1 MMGRAWKLALLQLL
15 GNAFLLWL
23 GYTWLGIGE
32 SNGSM
37 LALSGVV
44 VLLLTVGVVLL
55 QGTSLAYFRA
65 PEDRLRRTLG
75 NVVRR
80 VAPLIIVGMVA
91 VLLYL
96 GLWLW
101 DPKPLVLWLASG
113 LTYLTQS
120 PVRPAWILRVVE
132 YVLMAVRWCV
142 LPVFLVPLVSGI
154 ATRGWQGWREYRAQF
169 KNWRYWVIVPVALAA
184 GVWLPLW
191 LVAWTPVR
199 GSFTSEM
206 VSFVARY
213 SAAYLLFVAAAL
225 VLAFATSRG
234 RPAVTQES
242 TTVSP

>member
-1 MMGRAWKLALLQLL
+1 MMRRAWKLGLLQLV
-15 GNAFLLWL
+15 GNALLLWL

-37 LALSGVV
+37 LALSGAL
-44 VLLLTVGVVLL
+44 VLALVAGVALL
-55 QGTSLAYFRA
+55 QGVSLAYFRA
-65 PEDRLRRTLG
+65 QDDRLRRTLG

-80 VAPLIIVGMVA
+80 VVPLIIVGIVA
-91 VLLYL
+91 ALLYL

-101 DPKPLVLWLASG
+101 DPKPLVLWIASG

-132 YVLMAVRWCV
+132 YVLMVVRWGV
-142 LPVFLVPLVSGI
+142 LPVFLVPLASGI
-154 ATRGWQGWREYRAQF
+154 ATRGWQGWREYRTQLR
-169 KNWRYWVIVPVALAA
+169 NWRYWLIVPAALIV

-191 LVAWTPVR
+191 MVAWTPVK

-206 VSFVARY
+206 VSFLARY
-213 SAAYLLFVAAAL
+213 SVAYLLFVAAAL

-234 RPAVTQES
+234 RPVVTQES
-242 TTVSP
+242 TTASL